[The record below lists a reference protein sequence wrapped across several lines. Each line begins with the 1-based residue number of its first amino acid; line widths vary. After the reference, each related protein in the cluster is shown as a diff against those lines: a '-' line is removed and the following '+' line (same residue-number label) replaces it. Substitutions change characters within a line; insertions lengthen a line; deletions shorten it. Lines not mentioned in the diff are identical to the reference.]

1 MKIMKKLSMLFLIFA
16 FGLLVGCST
25 IENDSTNQT
34 VSLSS
39 DQSLALSAY
48 LASGLMPSTTNEVNL
63 GTLNEN
69 QYKMSLLSTNNEA
82 LQIESELDEVN
93 IYFDKLKVFMDE
105 GIDSA
110 LDISEQSS
118 TREGYDTVLTYTI
131 EEVTYT
137 IYYSFVDELIETE
150 YFENEENEEEQEFK
164 LEGLMIIDEVEY
176 QLTGA
181 NEIDDEEQV
190 MWFKTIDSNNT
201 GNEVKIEIKN
211 ENEEQ
216 KFKIFTLIN
225 NVEKKAEIKFENEND
240 ETKVELKLQN
250 DDQES
255 KYKFKK
261 EIEDDQTVYKFE
273 YEVNGVKGKV
283 KILEIIDE
291 FGNVTYKYKIEEN
304 GRNKEI
310 DKDDEEDEES
320 EI

>member
-1 MKIMKKLSMLFLIFA
+1 MKKLSMLFLIFA